1 MLRFASLLLMVC
13 FGLDADA
20 ACIDQPEN
28 PTTRPKCSGG
38 EGLLDV
44 CQRSGHSMICDMNRN
59 GSSDGAWA
67 VAIKDDTATQVFCGS
82 DYCAWGTDGAGNS
95 FFCPW
100 TDFDGDLTHVRLIGT
115 EHVDNLYFWYDHP
128 QYPNQ
133 DLDAWGSSDLTGQ
146 MYGNEEDDCLDGSS
160 RDIYGYYYEELFGDD
175 GNDVILGRGGLH
187 DTVFAGGGDDQVTT
201 GPGNDTV
208 FLGGGNDECWTD
220 AGNDTVA
227 GGTGHDEV
235 CAGDGDDSVDAGSG
249 NDWVN
254 AGSDTPFG
262 DDYVDGGDG
271 NDQCYAAEGTNNCED
286 DDELSCP

>member
-82 DYCAWGTDGAGNS
+82 DYC
-95 FFCPW
+95 
-100 TDFDGDLTHVRLIGT
+100 
-115 EHVDNLYFWYDHP
+115 
-128 QYPNQ
+128 
-133 DLDAWGSSDLTGQ
+133 
-146 MYGNEEDDCLDGSS
+146 LDGSS

-235 CAGDGDDSVDAGSG
+235 CTGEGDDTVDAGSG

-254 AGSDTPFG
+254 AGSDVYG
-262 DDYVDGGDG
+262 DYVDGGMGYDT
-271 NDQCYAAEGTNNCED
+271 CEG
-286 DDELSCP
+286 DESGPGCDVFGTLSCP